1 MSSRPSAIVLIARMF
16 GFNFVGCLLIS
27 LFWNTLSGMNMF
39 PFEVVFWVAVILTVI
54 FVSIGWAT
62 VTVGSD
68 VLLKDDPEFQR
79 WKQAG
84 GRPYWDSLPSPI
96 NPATPIERI
105 TGLAEPRYTDFAPPA
120 DWVFQCPKCG
130 ARCEKEID
138 ICWRCFYG
146 LDGDS
151 TAYYERWGGKPDAK

>member
-39 PFEVVFWVAVILTVI
+39 PFAVVFWVAVVLTVI

-68 VLLKDDPEFQR
+68 VLLKDDQCVDCNVSMTWQHPACSVSRHFSIDALSTFWTCRRSFSRASMSASRSSMRHCTSAHE
-79 WKQAG
+79 G
-84 GRPYWDSLPSPI
+84 MLPS
-96 NPATPIERI
+96 
-105 TGLAEPRYTDFAPPA
+105 
-120 DWVFQCPKCG
+120 
-130 ARCEKEID
+130 
-138 ICWRCFYG
+138 
-146 LDGDS
+146 
-151 TAYYERWGGKPDAK
+151 